1 MKLTILGGGG
11 MRMPAFVR
19 AVLTGGAHH
28 FDEICLLEPDQ
39 LRRDTIGR
47 LAVEIAG
54 ALGKPG
60 TVTITPDPAQAL
72 TGADFVF
79 SAIRVGGDTGRVIDE
94 QVALSRGVVGQET
107 TGPGG
112 FAMAMRTIPVVLNYC
127 ELLSRY
133 APQASRC

>member
-47 LAVEIAG
+47 LAVEIAAPRSG
-54 ALGKPG
+54 SAG
-60 TVTITPDPAQAL
+60 TAAGSST
-72 TGADFVF
+72 
-79 SAIRVGGDTGRVIDE
+79 
-94 QVALSRGVVGQET
+94 SRS
-107 TGPGG
+107 P
-112 FAMAMRTIPVVLNYC
+112 
-127 ELLSRY
+127 
-133 APQASRC
+133 